1 MKFYIKQKVFSFK
14 DKFNIT
20 DENQNLKYQVQ
31 GKVFTI
37 RNKLEMQDANEN
49 VLYKSQKK
57 LFRLFANYLI
67 SEPDGGEVANIKRK
81 FSLRPKFDLSI
92 LNEELT
98 VDGSLF
104 AHSFGIYNKG
114 EMVASISKK
123 IISWGDT
130 YEIEIFEEKNVELF
144 LFVVIILD
152 QVIHEGKKSL
162 LNF

>member
-20 DENQNLKYQVQ
+20 DENQNLKYQVK
-31 GKVFTI
+31 GKFMSI
-37 RNKLEMQDANEN
+37 QNKLEMLDDKEE
-49 VLYKSQKK
+49 VLFTSKKK
-57 LFRLFANYLI
+57 LLRLFPKYLI
-67 SEPDGGEVANIKRK
+67 FNPGEQEVASIVKK

-92 LNEELT
+92 LNKEQT

-104 AHSFGIYNKG
+104 AHSFNINDNGRV
-114 EMVASISKK
+114 VASISKK

-130 YEIEIFEEKNVELF
+130 YEIEIFEEENVELY

-152 QVIHEGKKSL
+152 QVIHERK
-162 LNF
+162 NHH

>member
-20 DENQNLKYQVQ
+20 DEQQNLKYQVK
-31 GKVFTI
+31 GKFMSLH
-37 RNKLEMQDANEN
+37 NKLDLLDEN
-49 VLYKSQKK
+49 GEVLFSSKKK
-57 LFRLFANYLI
+57 LLRLLPKYFI
-67 SEPDGGEVANIKRK
+67 FDRGEQEVATIVRK

-92 LNEELT
+92 LRKEQT

-104 AHSFGIYNKG
+104 AHSFNILDNDGV
-114 EMVASISKK
+114 VASISKK

-130 YEIEIFEEKNVELF
+130 YEIEIFEEENIELY

-152 QVIHEGKKSL
+152 QVIHEGKKSII
-162 LNF
+162 NR